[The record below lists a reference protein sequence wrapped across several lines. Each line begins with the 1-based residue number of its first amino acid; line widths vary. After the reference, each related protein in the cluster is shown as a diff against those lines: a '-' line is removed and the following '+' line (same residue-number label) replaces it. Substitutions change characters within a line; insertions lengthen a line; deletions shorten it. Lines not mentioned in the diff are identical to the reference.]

1 MTDVYKI
8 FSPVCKKNKKTRL
21 LKVGKQETCKQ
32 PVLYPSCFQRS
43 DVLLC
48 NYWWFPVCQD
58 SPVHMTQKTFLDCIS
73 SACCSCY
80 IRDDDDQLE
89 KGSQQTR
96 ERRQGGELS
105 KHPRIVYARRDGIV
119 LEMTVLGGSTHTLP
133 VIRNTYPW
141 MSQITGTPSQCSH
154 YQQHLCSLSFS
165 NICVKVPLS
174 LLTLSVYGIFWTKK
188 KILSLWCLSP
198 TTLSPSPPPQPQN
211 LLSWYYGVKH
221 FVTFHIGFD
230 MSEDMRSDMSK
241 TCVMTRGVVAAA
253 KNGAVGGLQC
263 FTPKASDIYFRNSWY
278 PPTTEW
284 KKSNFGPAHSSSA
297 FHSHLLSLS
306 HTHRHV
312 RCLSG
317 KPSNTDFSI
326 QKTSPL

>member
-1 MTDVYKI
+1 
-8 FSPVCKKNKKTRL
+8 
-21 LKVGKQETCKQ
+21 
-32 PVLYPSCFQRS
+32 
-43 DVLLC
+43 
-48 NYWWFPVCQD
+48 
-58 SPVHMTQKTFLDCIS
+58 MTQKTFLDCIS

-105 KHPRIVYARRDGIV
+105 KHPRIVYARLDGIV

-165 NICVKVPLS
+165 NICVMVPLS
-174 LLTLSVYGIFWTKK
+174 LLTLSVWGIFWTKK
-188 KILSLWCLSP
+188 KKSP
-198 TTLSPSPPPQPQN
+198 LCVMSFPNDPFSFPEIPPPPPLPQN
-211 LLSWYYGVKH
+211 LLSWYYEVKH

-263 FTPKASDIYFRNSWY
+263 FTPKDSDIYFRNSWS
-278 PPTTEW
+278 PRQQNEKRVILALHIALQLFTHTC
-284 KKSNFGPAHSSSA
+284 
-297 FHSHLLSLS
+297 SLS
-306 HTHRHV
+306 HTHTDTCAVYQENLPTLTFLYKRH
-312 RCLSG
+312 RLY
-317 KPSNTDFSI
+317 NE
-326 QKTSPL
+326 